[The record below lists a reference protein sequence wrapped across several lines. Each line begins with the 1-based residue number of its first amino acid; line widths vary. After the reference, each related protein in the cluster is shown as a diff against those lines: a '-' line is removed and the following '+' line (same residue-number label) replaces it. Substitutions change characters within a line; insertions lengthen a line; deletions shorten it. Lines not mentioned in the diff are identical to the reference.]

1 MNVKTTIELPEPLL
15 RAAERLVTE
24 GRYPSVD
31 SVVSAGIEKM
41 LYAGD
46 QAGHPSDALLGRA
59 EEIQR
64 RAALPAGEWA
74 EWDGEALSARLKAR
88 LDEKYRQR
96 G

>member
-41 LYAGD
+41 LYAD
-46 QAGHPSDALLGRA
+46 DEAGQMDDGLLGMA
-59 EEIQR
+59 DEIRR
-64 RAALPAGEWA
+64 RANLPADEWV
-74 EWDGEALSARLKAR
+74 EWNAEALSSRLKAR
-88 LDEKYRQR
+88 LDEKYR
-96 G
+96 